1 MPRSILFVC
10 HFFPPSTSAGVHRP
24 VTMAKYLRRMGHDVT
39 VLTTSAYGSTP
50 ADAADGVVR
59 AYDLQLLQA
68 RLRGGRHATGIL
80 ESDTYSNRPHP
91 LSYLLVPEALAV
103 AWAPFAVARAV
114 RLARA
119 RRFDCVVTT
128 SPPESAHLVGYA
140 LSRRLGVPWVADV
153 RDGWTF
159 ESYRPPW
166 PTRAQARLD
175 EALERR
181 LMRTADVVTSVAPSI
196 VDDFR
201 GRVGANAKL
210 VPNGWDPELDD
221 GADGAGGLLDPDRV
235 SIVHTGRMAVVGR
248 DPAPLVHALG
258 GLAESEPDLAARLEL
273 VFAGSVTPEEQE
285 LLRSVPAPA
294 KVTALGNL
302 PRRRALALQR
312 EADGLL
318 LLTAGTR
325 QQEVTGK
332 LFEYLGARRP
342 IIALANRNDAARIID
357 ETAGGIVVPP
367 GDPGAALVALRRLAA
382 GAVPAPAADAVAG
395 YSYPGVAERMAAAI
409 EEAVAI
415 RQRDAGRLA
424 AT

>member
-24 VTMAKYLRRMGHDVT
+24 VSMAKYLRRMGHTVT
-39 VLTTSAYGSTP
+39 VMTTSASGSTP
-50 ADAADGVVR
+50 ADAADDVVR
-59 AYDLQLLQA
+59 TYDLQLLQA
-68 RLRGGRHATGIL
+68 RLRGGSHATGIL
-80 ESDTYSNRPHP
+80 ESDTYSNKPHP
-91 LSYLLVPEALAV
+91 LSYVLVPEALAA

-114 RLARA
+114 RLARE

-140 LSRRLGVPWVADV
+140 LSRRLGIPWVADV
-153 RDGWTF
+153 RDGWIF

-166 PTRAQARLD
+166 PTRAQAQLD

-201 GRVGANAKL
+201 ERVGANARL
-210 VPNGWDPELDD
+210 VPNGWDPELDE

-258 GLAESEPDLAARLEL
+258 GLAEREPDLAARLEL
-273 VFAGSVTPEEQE
+273 VFAGSVTPDEQE

-302 PRRRALALQR
+302 PRHRALALQR

-357 ETAGGIVVPP
+357 ETASGIVVPP
-367 GDPGAALVALRRLAA
+367 GDPEAALAALRRLAA
-382 GAVPAPAADAVAG
+382 GEVPAPAAGAVAS
-395 YSYPGVAERMAAAI
+395 YSYPGVAEQMAAAI
-409 EEAVAI
+409 EEAVE
-415 RQRDAGRLA
+415 AGEGRYGWRP
-424 AT
+424 